1 MLDQVGPGNISVVA
15 PPSAPHY
22 HEDQSPFSG
31 APGGHPQYE
40 DAPPDYSE
48 DFPSSAFSDGAV
60 RRGEQELHRG
70 SDGSRKP
77 FKKPSASTSHPQ
89 ASSGRST

>member
-1 MLDQVGPGNISVVA
+1 MLDQVGPGNISVVT

-60 RRGEQELHRG
+60 RRGEQELH
-70 SDGSRKP
+70 P
-77 FKKPSASTSHPQ
+77 WL
-89 ASSGRST
+89 